1 MNAGLLVAGLLA
13 IYSALCIAA
22 WLIGAA
28 PVARVTAERR
38 RGPGPDAPSTRNNI
52 ADSMAQS
59 VERALRR
66 RGLMTRFTDAISAA
80 GLKTTPGQYAVL
92 VGGAALGGGAAG
104 LLLGGVAIG
113 LLLAL
118 VVVVV
123 GWKALSF
130 LAARRRAA
138 FADQLDDA
146 LQLIASSL
154 RAGHSLLRALDSVAD
169 EAESPAREEFAR
181 VVNETKV
188 GRNLGRTLEEAAQR
202 NRSDD
207 FHWAAQAIAIH
218 RDVGGNLADV
228 LDGVSNTIRER
239 NQIRR
244 QVKALS
250 AEGKL
255 SAYVLMAL
263 PIGILAFLS
272 VTNPTYIGKFFA
284 SVIGMGMLVVAALL
298 MAVGAFWLSRVVK
311 IKF

>member
-1 MNAGLLVAGLLA
+1 MLAVGLLA
-13 IYSALCIAA
+13 AYSALCVAV
-22 WLIGAA
+22 WLVGAG
-28 PVARVTAERR
+28 PVSRVSAERR
-38 RGPGPDAPSTRNNI
+38 KGVGPQ
-52 ADSMAQS
+52 AQS
-59 VERALRR
+59 TLTGMTDSVAKTVERALRR
-66 RGLMTRFTDAISAA
+66 RGLTARVTDAIAAA
-80 GLKTTPGQYAVL
+80 GLTMSPGQYTVL
-92 VGGAALGGGAAG
+92 VGGAALGAAALG
-104 LLLGGVAIG
+104 LLLSGPGAA

-118 VVVVV
+118 VAVVV
-123 GWKALSF
+123 GWKALSV
-130 LAARRRAA
+130 LASRRRAA

-154 RAGHSLLRALDSVAD
+154 RAGHSLLRALDSVAA
-169 EAESPAREEFAR
+169 EAESPASEEFAR

-202 NRSDD
+202 NQSDD

-218 RDVGGNLADV
+218 REVGGNLADV

-272 VTNPTYIGKFFA
+272 VSNPSYVNKFFA
-284 SVIGMGMLVVAALL
+284 SAIGIAMLVVAALL
-298 MAVGAFWLSRVVK
+298 MALGAFWLSRVVK